1 MLAAGDP
8 AVPLRVKS
16 YTPAFFRVAAD
27 LSVDPAY
34 EAGQVLHGGGSG
46 LRSAFSYDARQF
58 GQPVAE
64 SEVVATVEAVAGVV
78 AVDLNELHRVDTPP
92 EELATIGLPT
102 G

>member
-1 MLAAGDP
+1 M
-8 AVPLRVKS
+8 KS

-34 EAGQVLHGGGSG
+34 EAGQVLQAVEVEAAV
-46 LRSAFSYDARQF
+46 RSAFSYDARQF

-64 SEVVATVEAVAGVV
+64 SEVVATVQAVAGVV